1 VFINVLN
8 IKNEDAII
16 INVDKWFVPIQTTSL
31 LKIESEFFGDCET
44 I

>member
-1 VFINVLN
+1 MFFDVKN

-16 INVDKWFVPIQTTSL
+16 IYVEKWFAPSHINI
-31 LKIESEFFGDCET
+31 LKIESEYFGDCET